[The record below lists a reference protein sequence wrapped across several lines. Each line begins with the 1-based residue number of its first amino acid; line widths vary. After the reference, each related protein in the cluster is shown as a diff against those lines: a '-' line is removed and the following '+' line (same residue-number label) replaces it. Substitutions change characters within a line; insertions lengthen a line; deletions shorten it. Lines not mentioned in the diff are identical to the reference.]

1 MEDFSCL
8 KDCEKTEFKSTLVP
22 KKDEPLDITVQVNGI
37 ADATDI
43 GKSLLKADSQSKARE
58 VIGAGTSNFDGNYNS
73 LTNKPTIPTTATK
86 DKAGTVKQCVLVASA
101 SGETVTKAEFEALLT
116 ALKSAGIMANS

>member
-22 KKDEPLDITVQVNGI
+22 KKDEPLDITVQVDGI

-73 LTNKPTIPTTATK
+73 LTDSNNGHKR
-86 DKAGTVKQCVLVASA
+86 
-101 SGETVTKAEFEALLT
+101 
-116 ALKSAGIMANS
+116 

>member
-1 MEDFSCL
+1 MEDFTCL
-8 KDCEKTEFKSTLVP
+8 KDCEKTEFESTLVP
-22 KKDEPLDITVQVNGI
+22 KKDEPLDITVQVDGI

-43 GKSLLKADSQSKARE
+43 GKSLLKAENQSSARQ

-86 DKAGTVKQCVLVASA
+86 DVAGTVKQCGLVASA
-101 SGETVTKAEFEALLT
+101 SGDTVTKAEFEALLT
-116 ALKSAGIMANS
+116 ALKNAGIMANS

>member
-8 KDCEKTEFKSTLVP
+8 KECKKTEFKSTLVP
-22 KKDEPLDITVQVNGI
+22 KKDESLDITVQVDGI
-37 ADATDI
+37 ADATGI

-86 DKAGTVKQCVLVASA
+86 DKAGTVKQCGLVASA
-101 SGETVTKAEFEALLT
+101 TGETVTKAEFEALLT